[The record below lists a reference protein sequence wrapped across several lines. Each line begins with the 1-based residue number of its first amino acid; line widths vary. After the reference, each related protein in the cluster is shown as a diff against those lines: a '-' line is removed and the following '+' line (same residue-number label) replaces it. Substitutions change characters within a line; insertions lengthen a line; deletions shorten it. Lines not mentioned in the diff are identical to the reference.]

1 MIIKS
6 SKFIKSSSSTNEC
19 PNNNFPEF
27 AFIGRSNVGKSSLI
41 NMLTKN
47 KKLAKT
53 SGSPGK
59 TLLINHF
66 LINNIWFLVDL
77 PGYGYAKISKKEKRK
92 IENIIVDYFSNRV
105 NISITFVLIDIRLH
119 PQEIDIEFMNWL
131 SENNISF
138 KIIFTKEDKLKLIE
152 KREKAKKYIDTIFT
166 KLKISPEYIV
176 SSSKTKKGRNELLDL
191 INLQVSFQVIVVVN
205 SLRNIHKT
213 A

>member
-152 KREKAKKYIDTIFT
+152 KGEKAKKYIDTIFT

-191 INLQVSFQVIVVVN
+191 INL
-205 SLRNIHKT
+205 
-213 A
+213 